1 MSEDLRNTVLC
12 EEHVKLGARMVPF
25 AGWNMP
31 VQYKKGILAEHQH
44 TRESVS
50 LFDICHM
57 GEFRVFG
64 PGAREALDR
73 VLARP
78 VFDQPYGSC
87 RYNFL
92 LNENGGVIDDLIVY
106 YMGEDDYFIV
116 VNASRIGSDAEQIRT
131 NLPDGVVFVDISDE
145 TAKLDLQGPL
155 SADVICA
162 VTGLAAAE
170 LPKYFHWAWV
180 EINGIRVLL
189 SRTGYTGELGF
200 ELYFPADKAVE
211 LWRFLLT
218 QPNVE
223 PAGLGARDTL
233 RLEMGMS
240 LYGHELREDIT
251 PIEAGFGAMLKLQEY
266 SERSFIGR
274 EAMEKKEG
282 GRTLVAVS
290 VDGRRSARE
299 GAEVFDGEGVLIGQ
313 VTSGGFAPS
322 LNHAVALAYLD
333 KPLMQGSE
341 VFMAA
346 GKGTVMGTVSEVPF
360 YKRGTARKKI

>member
-1 MSEDLRNTVLC
+1 
-12 EEHVKLGARMVPF
+12 MVPF

-31 VQYKKGILAEHQH
+31 VQYPAGILAEHQH
-44 TRESVS
+44 TRAFVS

-73 VLARP
+73 LLARP

-116 VNASRIGSDAEQIRT
+116 VNASRIEADAMQIRK
-131 NLPDGVVFVDISDE
+131 NLPGGVTFIDISGE

-155 SADVICA
+155 SAEAVCA
-162 VTGLAAAE
+162 ASGLPAGE
-170 LPKYFHWAWV
+170 LPKYFHWKWV
-180 EINGIRVLL
+180 EINGVRVLL

-200 ELYFPADKAVE
+200 ELYFPADKAAG
-211 LWRFLLT
+211 LWNCLLS
-218 QPNVE
+218 QPNVK

-233 RLEMGMS
+233 RLEIGLS

-251 PIEAGFGAMLKLQEY
+251 PLEAGLGGMLKLADCPD
-266 SERSFIGR
+266 RRFIGR
-274 EAMEKKEG
+274 EAMEKKG
-282 GRTLVAVS
+282 AKRTLTAIS

-299 GAEVFDGEGVLIGQ
+299 GAEVFDGEGLRIGE

-322 LNHAVALAYLD
+322 LNHAVALAYTD
-333 KPLMQGSE
+333 KPLPPGTEVLLTAGS
-341 VFMAA
+341 
-346 GKGTVMGTVSEVPF
+346 GTVTGKVTDIPF
-360 YKRGTARKKI
+360 YKLGTARKKI